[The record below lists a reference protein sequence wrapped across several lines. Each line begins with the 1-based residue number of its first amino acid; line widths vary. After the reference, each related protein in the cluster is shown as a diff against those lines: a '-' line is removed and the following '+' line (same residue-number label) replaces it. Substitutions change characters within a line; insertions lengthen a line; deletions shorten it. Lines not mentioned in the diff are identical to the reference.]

1 MTNAYANSIL
11 TKDFGE
17 LVYVE
22 CNTILTSCGISVNVS
37 MPRWVKVVK
46 YRLKMKSCRFMGHQN
61 YRYRKRLQAVLL
73 SPLFSLQFRP
83 NFCHICFWIQDL
95 SLLESPCPHKT
106 LILSLP
112 KYNTLASQCLALKFM
127 KWHMGIIFYGSLGKI
142 RSCSEGA
149 SCTSCG
155 GEVFVMDL

>member
-1 MTNAYANSIL
+1 
-11 TKDFGE
+11 
-17 LVYVE
+17 
-22 CNTILTSCGISVNVS
+22 
-37 MPRWVKVVK
+37 
-46 YRLKMKSCRFMGHQN
+46 
-61 YRYRKRLQAVLL
+61 
-73 SPLFSLQFRP
+73 
-83 NFCHICFWIQDL
+83 
-95 SLLESPCPHKT
+95 
-106 LILSLP
+106 LSLP